1 MSTARIVAL
10 LIFLAVYTLL
20 ELYIFS
26 GLRHTFK
33 NPIGQKTLMGIYI
46 CSLLVMIVGIITLFT
61 SFSGG
66 YSQASWAQN
75 LVLGLVVTFFV
86 TKLIYAAYLVLVDT
100 ESIVTYLIQRFSPN
114 QAKPSLQR
122 RKVLKQIGVI
132 VAAVPFSSFL
142 YGVFKGR
149 YDYRLHKVS
158 LSFPDLP
165 AAFDGFKIVQ
175 ISDIHSGS
183 FDNTAAVKK
192 GIEKIQKQ
200 GADLILFTGD
210 MINNLAEEV
219 EPYINLFGSLRA
231 PFGKYAVLGNHDYGE
246 YVAWESAEAKA
257 QNLVKLTQHHQ
268 AMGFELL
275 NNAQVAIKKGNEQIK
290 LVGVENWGKKPFPQK
305 GDLDQAFA
313 QSAPHDFSIL
323 MSHDPSHWDL
333 KVLDFPQKV
342 HLTLSGHTHGMQMGV
357 EIPGFKWSPVKYRY
371 DKWAG
376 LYQKAEQYLYVNRG
390 FGFIGFPGRVGIWPE
405 ITLIELKK
413 S

>member
-1 MSTARIVAL
+1 M
-10 LIFLAVYTLL
+10 
-20 ELYIFS
+20 
-26 GLRHTFK
+26 
-33 NPIGQKTLMGIYI
+33 
-46 CSLLVMIVGIITLFT
+46 
-61 SFSGG
+61 
-66 YSQASWAQN
+66 
-75 LVLGLVVTFFV
+75 VLGLVVTFFV
-86 TKLIYAAYLVLVDT
+86 TKLIYIAYLVLVDA
-100 ESIVTYLIQRFSPN
+100 ESVITYIVRRLSPDSGN
-114 QAKPSLQR
+114 PSLQR
-122 RKVLKQIGVI
+122 RKILKQIGVI
-132 VAAVPFSSFL
+132 VAAVPFTSFL
-142 YGVFKGR
+142 YGVLKGR

-165 AAFDGFKIVQ
+165 PAFDGFKIVQ
-175 ISDIHSGS
+175 ISDVHSGS

-219 EPYINLFGSLRA
+219 EPYIDLFGSLKA

-257 QNLVKLTQHHQ
+257 QNLVKLSKHHQ
-268 AMGFELL
+268 TMGFELL
-275 NNAQVAIKKGNEQIK
+275 NNAQVALKKDNEQIK

-305 GDLDQAFA
+305 GDLNQAFA
-313 QSAPHDFSIL
+313 QSQPEDFSIL

-376 LYQKAEQYLYVNRG
+376 LYKKAEQYLYVNRG

-405 ITLIELKK
+405 ITLIELKREA
-413 S
+413 

>member
-1 MSTARIVAL
+1 
-10 LIFLAVYTLL
+10 
-20 ELYIFS
+20 
-26 GLRHTFK
+26 
-33 NPIGQKTLMGIYI
+33 MGIYFF
-46 CSLLVMIVGIITLFT
+46 SLLVMVVGIITLFT

-66 YSQASWAQN
+66 YSKAGWAQN
-75 LVLGLVVTFFV
+75 MVLGLVVTFFV
-86 TKLIYAAYLVLVDT
+86 TKLVYIAYLALVDA
-100 ESIVTYLIQRFSPN
+100 ESVITYIVRRLSPDSGN
-114 QAKPSLQR
+114 PSLQR
-122 RKVLKQIGVI
+122 RKILKQIGVI
-132 VAAVPFSSFL
+132 VAAVPFTSFL
-142 YGVFKGR
+142 YGVLKGR

-165 AAFDGFKIVQ
+165 PAFDGFKIVQ
-175 ISDIHSGS
+175 ISDVHSGS
-183 FDNTAAVKK
+183 FDNMAAVKK

-219 EPYINLFGSLRA
+219 EPYIGLFGSLKA

-257 QNLVKLTQHHQ
+257 QNLVKLSKHHQ

-275 NNAQVAIKKGNEQIK
+275 NNAQVALKKGNEQIK

-305 GDLDQAFA
+305 GDLNQAFA
-313 QSAPHDFSIL
+313 QSQPEDFSIL

-333 KVLDFPQKV
+333 KVLEFPQKV

-376 LYQKAEQYLYVNRG
+376 LYKKAEQYLYVNRG

-405 ITLIELKK
+405 ITLMELKRK
-413 S
+413 A